1 MDFALNDEQRQL
13 RDTLA
18 RFLASRYTFDARQK
32 TLKSDAGWRPEIW
45 KALAEELGILGAALP
60 ESSAASAAA
69 RSIR

>member
-18 RFLASRYTFDARQK
+18 RFLAARYTFDARQK
-32 TLKSDAGWRPEIW
+32 TLKSEQGWRPEIW

-60 ESSAASAAA
+60 RLSADSVAA
-69 RSIR
+69 RWTR